1 MLERARF
8 HAARS
13 RPDKA
18 DEGFL
23 QAWALGSRDAKLIEA
38 ILRSEA
44 LFARAVTEQPDSVS
58 LLWST
63 RGEDRAR
70 RQRWADAAADYGK
83 AVRLEP
89 ENLEIRGS
97 HILSL
102 MAAGELDPLRRAR
115 ADLLDRFGRT
125 GDPAVA
131 NNAAWYCSLAPGADD
146 HREVLVR
153 LAEFAVNGARD
164 ANSKRC
170 LPEYLRRR
178 PLSRRSIRGRD
189 PPAGGRDSARRWQ
202 EFT

>member
-1 MLERARF
+1 MLERALF
-8 HAARS
+8 HAAHS
-13 RPDKA
+13 RPDEA
-18 DEGFL
+18 DREFL
-23 QAWALGSRDAKLIEA
+23 QAWALGSRDAKLIGA

-44 LFARAVTEQPDSVS
+44 LFARAVTEQPESVS

-89 ENLEIRGS
+89 ENLEIRRL

-102 MAAGELDPLRRAR
+102 MAAGERDSLRRVR

-125 GDPAVA
+125 GVPEVA
-131 NNAAWYCSLAPGADD
+131 NEAAWYCSLAPGADD

-153 LAEFAVNGARD
+153 LAELAVNGARD
-164 ANSKRC
+164 AYTKQN
-170 LPEYLRRR
+170 
-178 PLSRRSIRGRD
+178 
-189 PPAGGRDSARRWQ
+189 
-202 EFT
+202 T